1 MSYITSLITKKRD
14 QAKNEMEYEK
24 SILFDVY
31 TLVLVFLLF
40 CNVIL
45 NIILYHPENCIIFG
59 GFMLF
64 MLSTLL
70 WPDRIRFNTKLLLLL
85 FFFLGIMIFYFD
97 TISGKGCM
105 NYLSYVSLTIAV
117 AFFFDYIRDRWIIFT
132 LIVSYLLWFLT
143 NTMTDYQLSKIF
155 SQNLSP
161 LEERYVRIYKIIE
174 ISFCTFIGMYFIYRK
189 ERVLIKYYVEK
200 EKLNAIIQKT
210 DKINFSGELYEL
222 AMSKNSLFITY
233 FKSQFPDFFDNILD
247 AAPNL
252 VSSEL
257 EICALL
263 KLNLT
268 TKEIATATNSTI
280 KAIENKKY
288 RVRRKLGISTE
299 TDINIFIINNF

>member
-1 MSYITSLITKKRD
+1 MNYITSLLSKKRD
-14 QAKNEMEYEK
+14 QAKNEMKYEK

-31 TLVLVFLLF
+31 TFALVFLLF

-59 GFMLF
+59 VAALF

-70 WPDRIRFNTKLLLLL
+70 WPDRIRFNPKLLMLL
-85 FFFLGIMIFYFD
+85 FFVLGIMIFYFD

-117 AFFFDYIRDRWIIFT
+117 AFFFDYIRDRWIIFF
-132 LIVSYLLWFLT
+132 LIASYLVWFLI
-143 NTMTDYQLSKIF
+143 NTITDYQLSKIF
-155 SQNLSP
+155 SQNLLP
-161 LEERYVRIYKIIE
+161 FEESYVRIYKIIE
-174 ISFCTFIGMYFIYRK
+174 ITFCTFIGMYFIYRK
-189 ERVLIKYYVEK
+189 ERVLVKYYIEK
-200 EKLNAIIQKT
+200 EKLNTIIQKT

-233 FKSQFPDFFDNILD
+233 FKSQFPNFFDNILA

-263 KLNLT
+263 KLNLI
-268 TKEIATATNSTI
+268 TKEIATATNSTV

-288 RVRRKLGISTE
+288 RIRRKFQISTE
-299 TDINIFIINNF
+299 IDINIYIINNF

>member
-1 MSYITSLITKKRD
+1 MNYITSIISKKRD

-31 TLVLVFLLF
+31 TLALVFLLF

-45 NIILYHPENCIIFG
+45 NIILCHPENCIIFG
-59 GFMLF
+59 AAALF
-64 MLSTLL
+64 MLNTLI
-70 WPDRIRFNTKLLLLL
+70 WPDRIRFNPKLLMLL
-85 FFFLGIMIFYFD
+85 FFVLGIMIFYFD

-117 AFFFDYIRDRWIIFT
+117 AFFFDYIRDRWIIFF
-132 LIVSYLLWFLT
+132 LIASYLFWFLI
-143 NTMTDYQLSKIF
+143 NTMTDYQLNKFF
-155 SQNLSP
+155 SQNLLP
-161 LEERYVRIYKIIE
+161 YEESYVRIYKIIE
-174 ISFCTFIGMYFIYRK
+174 ITFCTFVGMYFIYRK
-189 ERVLIKYYVEK
+189 ERVLVKYYIEK
-200 EKLNAIIQKT
+200 EKLNTIIQKT

-233 FKSQFPDFFDNILD
+233 FKSQFPDFFDNILA

-263 KLNLT
+263 KLNLI
-268 TKEIATATNSTI
+268 TKEIAIATNSTV

-288 RVRRKLGISTE
+288 RIRRKLQISTE
-299 TDINIFIINNF
+299 TDINIYIINNF

>member
-1 MSYITSLITKKRD
+1 MNYITSLLSKKRD

-31 TLVLVFLLF
+31 TLALVFLLF

-45 NIILYHPENCIIFG
+45 NIIIYHPENCTIFG
-59 GFMLF
+59 FAALF

-70 WPDRIRFNTKLLLLL
+70 WPDRIRFNPKLLMLL
-85 FFFLGIMIFYFD
+85 FFVLGIMIFYFD

-117 AFFFDYIRDRWIIFT
+117 AFFFDYIRDRWIIFF
-132 LIVSYLLWFLT
+132 LIASYLVWFLI
-143 NTMTDYQLSKIF
+143 NTMTDYYLNKFF
-155 SQNLSP
+155 SQNLLP
-161 LEERYVRIYKIIE
+161 YEESYVRIYKIIE
-174 ISFCTFIGMYFIYRK
+174 ITFCTFVGMYFIYRK
-189 ERVLIKYYVEK
+189 ERVLVKYYIEK
-200 EKLNAIIQKT
+200 EKLNTIIQKT

-233 FKSQFPDFFDNILD
+233 FKSQFPDFFDNIL
-247 AAPNL
+247 AASPNL

-268 TKEIATATNSTI
+268 TKEIATATNSTV

-288 RVRRKLGISTE
+288 RIRRKLQISTE
-299 TDINIFIINNF
+299 TDINIYIINNF

>member
-1 MSYITSLITKKRD
+1 MNYITSLLSKKRD

-31 TLVLVFLLF
+31 TFALVFLLF

-59 GFMLF
+59 VAALF

-70 WPDRIRFNTKLLLLL
+70 WPDRIRFNPKLLMLL
-85 FFFLGIMIFYFD
+85 FFVLGIMIFYFD

-117 AFFFDYIRDRWIIFT
+117 AFFFDYIRDRWIIFF
-132 LIVSYLLWFLT
+132 LIASYLVWFLI
-143 NTMTDYQLSKIF
+143 NTITDYQLSKIF
-155 SQNLSP
+155 SQNLLP
-161 LEERYVRIYKIIE
+161 FEESYVRIYKIIE
-174 ISFCTFIGMYFIYRK
+174 ITFCTFIGMYFIYRK
-189 ERVLIKYYVEK
+189 ERVLVKYYIEK
-200 EKLNAIIQKT
+200 EKLNTIIQKT

-233 FKSQFPDFFDNILD
+233 FKSQFPNFFDNILA

-263 KLNLT
+263 KLNLI
-268 TKEIATATNSTI
+268 TKEIATATNSTV

-288 RVRRKLGISTE
+288 RIRRKFQISTE
-299 TDINIFIINNF
+299 IDINIYIINNF

>member
-1 MSYITSLITKKRD
+1 MNYITSLLSKKRD

-31 TLVLVFLLF
+31 TLALVFLLF

-59 GFMLF
+59 VAALF

-70 WPDRIRFNTKLLLLL
+70 WPDRIRFNPKLLMLL
-85 FFFLGIMIFYFD
+85 FFVLGIMIFYFD

-117 AFFFDYIRDRWIIFT
+117 AFFFDYIRDRWIIFF
-132 LIVSYLLWFLT
+132 LIASYLVWFLI
-143 NTMTDYQLSKIF
+143 NTMTDYYLNKFF
-155 SQNLSP
+155 SQNLLP
-161 LEERYVRIYKIIE
+161 YEESYVRIYKIIE
-174 ISFCTFIGMYFIYRK
+174 ITFCTFVGMYFIYRK
-189 ERVLIKYYVEK
+189 ERVLVKYYIEK
-200 EKLNAIIQKT
+200 EKLNTIIQKT

-233 FKSQFPDFFDNILD
+233 FKSQFPDFFDNIL
-247 AAPNL
+247 AASPNL

-268 TKEIATATNSTI
+268 TKEIATATNSTV

-288 RVRRKLGISTE
+288 RIRRKLQISTE
-299 TDINIFIINNF
+299 TDINIYIINNF